1 MSIDVAQVRHVARL
15 ARLALDDET
24 AEKLAGELGSIL
36 AMVDDMAAIDTEGVE
51 PMANPFDATQPLR
64 TDEITEPDRREVL
77 QNGAPATE
85 RGLYLVPKVID

>member
-24 AEKLAGELGSIL
+24 AEQLTGELGSIL

-64 TDEITEPDRREVL
+64 TDEITELDRREEL

>member
-24 AEKLAGELGSIL
+24 AEQLTGELGSIL
-36 AMVDDMAAIDTEGVE
+36 AMVDDMAAIHTEGVE
-51 PMANPFDATQPLR
+51 PMANPFDATQLLR
-64 TDEITEPDRREVL
+64 TDEITELDRREVL

>member
-15 ARLALDDET
+15 ARLALDDEM
-24 AEKLAGELGSIL
+24 AEQLTGELGSIL
-36 AMVDDMAAIDTEGVE
+36 AMVDDMTAIDTEGVE

-64 TDEITEPDRREVL
+64 ADEITEPDRREAL

>member
-15 ARLALDDET
+15 ARLALDDEM
-24 AEKLAGELGSIL
+24 AEQLTGELGSIL
-36 AMVDDMAAIDTEGVE
+36 AMVDDMVAVDTEGVE

-64 TDEITEPDRREVL
+64 ADEITEPDRREAL

-85 RGLYLVPKVID
+85 RGLYLVPRVID

>member
-24 AEKLAGELGSIL
+24 AEQLTGELGSIL
-36 AMVDDMAAIDTEGVE
+36 AMVDDMAAIDTKGVE

-64 TDEITEPDRREVL
+64 TDEITELDRREVL